1 MNDFA
6 LNAAAINGSVEVWI
20 DAVTAAV
27 ELQSSGDVYAGLV
40 GHGTANV
47 VAGLTGDAFALVKL
61 SGDAVVETS
70 AQGVATIWIT
80 AEGSAQLVLSA
91 TGDGTRWVFGVGSN
105 AITWNAE
112 GDGQVVELLSGRF
125 NIELSAS
132 LDGAVGVTQR
142 GEGDA
147 LVLLDAGADFVV
159 SKAHFA
165 HAEALIR
172 LGSAG
177 AGYAIVH
184 SPDAYG
190 QFELSAFGD
199 MRLAERVFGSGDS
212 IIQLFA
218 RGSLGSIHYEY
229 GEGSAAIEF
238 DTVIERFGRPDLP
251 IDYVPAPAARTFM
264 VQKSSRTLTV
274 QRDNRSL

>member
-6 LNAAAINGSVEVWI
+6 LNAAAVNGSVEVWI

-27 ELQSSGDVYAGLV
+27 ELQSSGDVYAGLM
-40 GHGTANV
+40 GQGTASV
-47 VAGLTGDAFALVKL
+47 VTGLTGDAYALVKL
-61 SGDAVVETS
+61 SGDAVVTTS
-70 AQGVATIWIT
+70 ADAVAIIGKS

-91 TGDGTRWVFGVGSN
+91 AGEGARWVFGVGSN
-105 AITWNAE
+105 AITWDAE

-125 NIELSAS
+125 NIALSAS
-132 LDGAVGVTQR
+132 LDGAVGVTRR

-147 LVLLDAGADFVV
+147 LVLLEANATFVV
-159 SKAHFA
+159 SKAHY
-165 HAEALIR
+165 AEAQAVIN

-190 QFELSAFGD
+190 QFELSASGD
-199 MRLAERVFGSGDS
+199 MRLGSKVLGSGDS
-212 IIQLFA
+212 VIQLFA